1 MKRNIIFSLIAIVL
15 MAASCT
21 YEVKVGDTVIVPFE
35 QSDLD
40 PNETIVY
47 TLNSVLQI
55 DPINASGIDLLKH
68 MDIFDGYTFSI
79 YRENA
84 KVVAVEITENIPF
97 EVYAQPFEGKV
108 AAYFDTERLPWT
120 IRNKETDQVIATYL
134 KGELYV
140 GFQLGCQEVSYE
152 LRFK

>member
-108 AAYFDTERLPWT
+108 AGYFYTERLPWT
-120 IRNKETDQVIATYL
+120 IRNKETDQVIATYI
-134 KGELYV
+134 KGE
-140 GFQLGCQEVSYE
+140 
-152 LRFK
+152 